1 MKRILSFM
9 AGRARSLVDRR
20 SSLGSARLLLLTMIL
35 LGAMLVGS
43 GWLAREATEQQR
55 QAEKWQERTFAVID
69 NLSSLRVAVLSI
81 RRGERGYLLTGDA
94 AFLDPYTTGMTTL
107 ESAVPK
113 LGDLLAEN
121 GQQAERVAQL
131 GEIVFTFAAQAR
143 RTVAL
148 QQSGRH
154 EEAVAA
160 SQLTRGRQLTNR
172 VLSQL
177 DQIEAVERELM
188 QQREDSAAQAAR
200 RSDDFQGMLTVSG
213 VLLLAIGAY
222 SSQALRRAIQRE
234 QAIRAELD
242 RIATT
247 DELTGLANRRELFA
261 SLDRMIATAQRSGRP
276 LSVAVLDLDRFKQV
290 NDTHGHPAGDE
301 VLRRVAE
308 MARLLLRQQDLVG
321 RLGGEEFLIAFPDC
335 PAQEAVAAC
344 ERLRQGVA
352 ALPVLLPSGVGLSVT
367 ISTGVAQFET
377 SDDRKTVISRAD
389 EALYRAKKGGR
400 DQVRLAA

>member
-1 MKRILSFM
+1 MKTTFLRL
-9 AGRARSLVDRR
+9 ATWARKLVDRR
-20 SSLGSARLLLLTMIL
+20 STLGSARLLLVTMVL
-35 LGAMLVGS
+35 LGAMLAGS
-43 GWLAREATEQQR
+43 GYLAREATEQQR

-69 NLSSLRVAVLSI
+69 NLSSVRVAVLSI
-81 RRGERGYLLTGDA
+81 RRGERGFLLTGDP
-94 AFLDPYTTGMTTL
+94 AFLDPYTAGIETL
-107 ESAVPK
+107 DREVPEMRE
-113 LGDLLAEN
+113 LLAESR
-121 GQQAERVAQL
+121 QQAERVDQLTVIAATFVSQAQ
-131 GEIVFTFAAQAR
+131 

-148 QQSGRH
+148 QRAGRH

-172 VLSQL
+172 VMAML
-177 DQIEAVERELM
+177 DQIEAVERQLM
-188 QQREDSAAQAAR
+188 EQRENGAATAAR
-200 RSDDFQGMLTVSG
+200 RSDDFQGMLMVSG
-213 VLLLAIGAY
+213 LALLAIGAY
-222 SSQALRRAIQRE
+222 SSQALRLAIQRE

-247 DELTGLANRRELFA
+247 DELTGLANRREMFT
-261 SLDRMIATAQRSGRP
+261 SLDRMIATARRSGRP
-276 LSVAVLDLDRFKQV
+276 LSVAILDLDRFKQV

-335 PAQEAVAAC
+335 PAHEAVAAC
-344 ERLRQGVA
+344 ERLRQGIA

-367 ISTGVAQFET
+367 VSTGVAQFDP

>member
-1 MKRILSFM
+1 
-9 AGRARSLVDRR
+9 
-20 SSLGSARLLLLTMIL
+20 
-35 LGAMLVGS
+35 MLAGS
-43 GWLAREATEQQR
+43 GYLAREATEQQR

-69 NLSSLRVAVLSI
+69 NLSSVRVAVLSI
-81 RRGERGYLLTGDA
+81 RRGERGFLLTGDP
-94 AFLDPYTTGMTTL
+94 AFLDPYTAGIETL
-107 ESAVPK
+107 DREVPEMRE
-113 LGDLLAEN
+113 LLAESR
-121 GQQAERVAQL
+121 QQAERVDQLTVIAATFVSQAQ
-131 GEIVFTFAAQAR
+131 

-148 QQSGRH
+148 QRAGRH

-172 VLSQL
+172 VMAML
-177 DQIEAVERELM
+177 DQIEAVERQLM
-188 QQREDSAAQAAR
+188 EQRENGAATAAR
-200 RSDDFQGMLTVSG
+200 RSDDFQGMLMVSG
-213 VLLLAIGAY
+213 LALLAIGAY
-222 SSQALRRAIQRE
+222 SSQALRLAIQRE

-247 DELTGLANRRELFA
+247 DELTGLANRREMFT
-261 SLDRMIATAQRSGRP
+261 SLDRMIATARRSGRP
-276 LSVAVLDLDRFKQV
+276 LSVAILDLDRFKQV

-335 PAQEAVAAC
+335 PAHEAVAAC
-344 ERLRQGVA
+344 ERLRQGIA

-367 ISTGVAQFET
+367 VSTGVAQFDP